1 MTCDDDDD
9 VFCLFLQKQKLA
21 SERLHTYRSALV
33 TIQQPPP
40 LSHTA
45 RLLVASA
52 ESVSSG
58 LSETASSDLRE
69 RERESERERVQVC
82 LCVRVCVCVCASER
96 ESVCVPTCVCV
107 CACVCVGVSVCSCV
121 RVCVCVCV
129 RARAYERVRVPST
142 TRTKQEDQGL
152 RQEKIT
158 NLN

>member
-1 MTCDDDDD
+1 VTCDDDDD

-69 RERESERERVQVC
+69 SERERERARERLQVCVCVCVCVCVQVRERVC
-82 LCVRVCVCVCASER
+82 VPTCVCPCVCKCVCVCVCVCVRVCVCVCA
-96 ESVCVPTCVCV
+96 C
-107 CACVCVGVSVCSCV
+107 
-121 RVCVCVCV
+121 
-129 RARAYERVRVPST
+129 Y
-142 TRTKQEDQGL
+142 
-152 RQEKIT
+152 T
-158 NLN
+158 N

>member
-69 RERESERERVQVC
+69 RERESEREIAS
-82 LCVRVCVCVCASER
+82 VRVCVRVCVCASER
-96 ESVCVPTCVCV
+96 ESVCAHVC
-107 CACVCVGVSVCSCV
+107 VSVCVSVCAS
-121 RVCVCVCV
+121 VCVCVCV
-129 RARAYERVRVPST
+129 FVGVSV
-142 TRTKQEDQGL
+142 
-152 RQEKIT
+152 
-158 NLN
+158 

>member
-1 MTCDDDDD
+1 VTCDDDDD

-58 LSETASSDLRE
+58 LSETASSDL
-69 RERESERERVQVC
+69 SVS
-82 LCVRVCVCVCASER
+82 VCVCAS
-96 ESVCVPTCVCV
+96 VCV
-107 CACVCVGVSVCSCV
+107 C
-121 RVCVCVCV
+121 VCVCVCV
-129 RARAYERVRVPST
+129 RACVCMCMCVCVCVCVCACVYVYLLHELNRKTKDCVKKR
-142 TRTKQEDQGL
+142 TRTSLPKVL
-152 RQEKIT
+152 
-158 NLN
+158 LN

>member
-69 RERESERERVQVC
+69 RERESKREIAS
-82 LCVRVCVCVCASER
+82 VRVCVRVCVCASER
-96 ESVCVPTCVCV
+96 EGVCVPTCVCP
-107 CACVCVGVSVCSCV
+107 CVCPCVQVCVCV
-121 RVCVCVCV
+121 RVCVFVGV
-129 RARAYERVRVPST
+129 SV
-142 TRTKQEDQGL
+142 
-152 RQEKIT
+152 
-158 NLN
+158 

>member
-69 RERESERERVQVC
+69 RERERQTERERVQVC
-82 LCVRVCVCVCASER
+82 
-96 ESVCVPTCVCV
+96 
-107 CACVCVGVSVCSCV
+107 
-121 RVCVCVCV
+121 VCVCVCV
-129 RARAYERVRVPST
+129 FVKVRESVCVCPRVCVSVCVRV
-142 TRTKQEDQGL
+142 
-152 RQEKIT
+152 
-158 NLN
+158 

>member
-1 MTCDDDDD
+1 MRGGFYLKRKRGTKAVHGRRVTCDDDDD

-58 LSETASSDLRE
+58 LSETASSDL
-69 RERESERERVQVC
+69 SVS
-82 LCVRVCVCVCASER
+82 VCVCAS
-96 ESVCVPTCVCV
+96 
-107 CACVCVGVSVCSCV
+107 
-121 RVCVCVCV
+121 VCVCVCV
-129 RARAYERVRVPST
+129 RVCVRVCARMCVSSTPSFT
-142 TRTKQEDQGL
+142 F
-152 RQEKIT
+152 
-158 NLN
+158 LN

>member
-58 LSETASSDLRE
+58 LSETASSDL
-69 RERESERERVQVC
+69 SVS
-82 LCVRVCVCVCASER
+82 VCVCAS
-96 ESVCVPTCVCV
+96 VCVCVCVCV
-107 CACVCVGVSVCSCV
+107 CACVYLLHELNRKTKDCVKK
-121 RVCVCVCV
+121 R
-129 RARAYERVRVPST
+129 
-142 TRTKQEDQGL
+142 TRTSLPKVL
-152 RQEKIT
+152 
-158 NLN
+158 LN

>member
-58 LSETASSDLRE
+58 LSETASSDL
-69 RERESERERVQVC
+69 SVSVC
-82 LCVRVCVCVCASER
+82 VCASVCVCVCVCA
-96 ESVCVPTCVCV
+96 
-107 CACVCVGVSVCSCV
+107 CACVCASV

-129 RARAYERVRVPST
+129 CVCVYVHA
-142 TRTKQEDQGL
+142 TRTKQKDQGL
-152 RQEKIT
+152 REEKNT
-158 NLN
+158 NLTT

>member
-69 RERESERERVQVC
+69 RERER
-82 LCVRVCVCVCASER
+82 ER
-96 ESVCVPTCVCV
+96 ES
-107 CACVCVGVSVCSCV
+107 ASV

-129 RARAYERVRVPST
+129 FVQVRERVCVCPRVCVRVCKCVCLCVCRCVRVCVCVRARV
-142 TRTKQEDQGL
+142 
-152 RQEKIT
+152 
-158 NLN
+158 

>member
-58 LSETASSDLRE
+58 LSETASSDL
-69 RERESERERVQVC
+69 SVSVC
-82 LCVRVCVCVCASER
+82 VCASVCVCVCEF
-96 ESVCVPTCVCV
+96 V
-107 CACVCVGVSVCSCV
+107 CACVYLLHELNSKTKDCVKK
-121 RVCVCVCV
+121 R
-129 RARAYERVRVPST
+129 
-142 TRTKQEDQGL
+142 TRT
-152 RQEKIT
+152 
-158 NLN
+158 